1 MSVLKT
7 LQGILALV
15 DIVNF
20 STQANKLGET
30 FTAQYTDYFQEK
42 IKSIGEKY
50 RFQVVRSL
58 GDAVVL
64 FGTEPGGILDI
75 MLDLFHR
82 DKPEDKFGFVSKFRM
97 VAHSGFFQFKMENN
111 KPIDLVSPE
120 GIKIFRMEK
129 HARSWE
135 LVVTHALFQGIRPLV
150 TQKHMEINRMV
161 LKESLKGFDNEEWF
175 PPFYRLRIVPQLS
188 GVSNLLEH
196 RMKELEQN
204 VQSIPVF
211 GNIYPP
217 VPMDKNFINLSMKW
231 DPGRD
236 RKDAAYLPVS
246 EGEAEEKTRE
256 PIKRIALGTWGERD
270 EWLYHEFE
278 RKSLSYVRE
287 IDVPT
292 LYEKHGKGII
302 FGLPGAG
309 KTTILRHLVFQ
320 EFKSSETA
328 KENQKRIVLFVP
340 CRGIPF
346 FDQWYARRYG
356 EDWSGEPVQESV
368 LEYMTWVFLFG
379 IRNNYDLTPEEW
391 VQFQDAGKVVKQAF
405 RENRLTLL
413 VDALDEAPDSDSKDR
428 IRTLFMKLAVESEK
442 GNRLFLTSRPSE
454 RIRLK
459 QKEIPVFYVLS
470 LTMDQVRAV
479 ARQLMVEDSDI
490 YKKFDQAIWQEEV
503 VTKMAATPIT
513 ALLVTAY
520 FQAYEK
526 FHHRFPMYDLLVKF
540 ILLKVWESIK
550 IGGFSFKNLDLFFKE
565 VKKPDFLEK
574 HRETRIFYDALASL
588 CFHLFYD
595 TPDGKIQR
603 SVNEETLMM
612 YFTQFIDEYLHYDEE
627 GESAVEADQW
637 IERFHADHLL
647 LQAGK
652 SEYVFVHSTVME
664 YLAAFHLVQQIKKDK
679 DKERL
684 YSLLR
689 KCLGKEDYLVL
700 ETLPIAAGSDILRG
714 FAILFA
720 LRDINVEYRREL
732 LYEMGIKCLAELEW
746 QITKTFHAI
755 RIESLKKPVLD
766 IVRQNREAVQ
776 WVYSYL
782 KESVFTD
789 DKDRIKDYI
798 ERFDAFIKLSHDTL
812 LKEYLDYKTFD
823 TGDSELVELRKRLL
837 LQLVQT
843 EVMEK
848 WIDAHQQREKKAAAI
863 EWEIEFPM
871 DRLLQLDTHRY
882 HPEDKNFNYYQ
893 NIVGKELVGF
903 FGSPNLKH
911 SAGINSCVFSSDGKI
926 FVSASDDNTLKL
938 WDVSSGKEIRTYFGH
953 EGQVLG
959 CAISSDGKTL
969 VSASSDKT
977 LKLWNVESGKEVRA
991 FTDHQ
996 SPVWGCAISPDGKT
1010 LVSASSDNTL
1020 KLWDI
1025 ESGKEVRAFIGH
1037 QSPVLACAITS
1048 DGKSI
1053 VSASWDRTLKQ
1064 WDVSSG
1070 KETRSFN
1077 GHQGPVNSFD
1087 ISLDGK
1093 TLVSASD
1100 DHTLKLW
1107 DVSSGKVIRAF
1118 FGHRDPVNSCA
1129 FSSNGKTFVSASY
1142 DNTLKMWDV
1151 ESGKEICTFT
1161 GHKGPVNSCAFSS
1174 NDKTIVSAS
1183 IDNTL
1188 KMWDVESGKEVRAF
1202 TGHQS
1207 PVLACAITSDGKSI
1221 VSASWDRTLKQ
1232 WDVSSGKEI
1241 RSFNGHQ
1248 GPVNSFAISPDG
1260 KTLVSASDDHT
1271 LKQSDVS
1278 SGKVI
1283 RAFTGHWGP
1292 VNSCAFSSNGK
1303 TLVSASY
1310 DNTLKLWDVESGK
1323 EICTFTGHRGSVN
1336 SCAFSSNDKI
1346 IVSASIDNTLK
1357 LWDVESGK
1365 EIRTF
1370 TGHKGPVWGCAF
1382 SSDGKTFVS
1391 ASEDKTLKLWDA
1403 VSCKEILAFTGHQS
1417 YVCGCV
1423 FSSDGKKIVS
1433 VSYDET
1439 LKLWDAR
1446 TGKLL
1451 KSLEM
1456 PWIPSHVS
1464 ISPANPA
1471 VVITANLNG
1480 TVTMFEF
1487 EELKD

>member
-1 MSVLKT
+1 MSGLKT

-20 STQANKLGET
+20 TTQANKLGET
-30 FTAQYTDYFQEK
+30 FTAKYTDYFQEK
-42 IKSIGEKY
+42 IKSIGEK
-50 RFQVVRSL
+50 RGFQVVKAL
-58 GDAVVL
+58 GDAVML
-64 FGTEPGGILDI
+64 FGTEPEGILDV
-75 MLDLFHR
+75 MLDLFQNET
-82 DKPEDKFGFVSKFRM
+82 PEDKFGFVSKFRM

-135 LVVTHALFQGIRPLV
+135 LVVTHALFQGIRPLI

-196 RMKELEQN
+196 RMKELAQD

-217 VPMDKNFINLSMKW
+217 VPMEKNFINLSMKW

-236 RKDAAYLPVS
+236 RKDAAYLLGPV
-246 EGEAEEKTRE
+246 EGDEEKIRE
-256 PIKRIALGTWGERD
+256 SIKKMALGTRVEKD
-270 EWLYHEFE
+270 EWLYNEFE

-292 LYEKHGKGII
+292 LYKKYSKGII

-309 KTTILRHLVFQ
+309 KTTILRHLAFQ
-320 EFKSSETA
+320 EFKNSETA
-328 KENQKRIVLFVP
+328 KENKKRIILFVP

-356 EDWSGEPVQESV
+356 EERSGEPEQESA

-379 IRNNYDLTPEEW
+379 TRDNYDLTPEEW
-391 VQFQDAGKVVKQAF
+391 VQFQDAGKAVKQAF

-413 VDALDEAPDSDSKDR
+413 VDALDEAPVSESKDR
-428 IRTLFMKLAVESEK
+428 IRALFMKLAVESGE
-442 GNRLFLTSRPSE
+442 GNRMFLTSRPSE

-459 QKEIPVFYVLS
+459 QEEIPVFYVLS

-479 ARQLMVEDSDI
+479 ARHLMAEDSDI

-503 VTKMAATPIT
+503 VAKMAATPIT

-550 IGGFSFKNLDLFFKE
+550 TGDFSFKNLDLFFKE
-565 VKKPDFLEK
+565 IKKPDFLEK

-595 TPDGKIQR
+595 APDGKIQR

-612 YFTQFIDEYLHYDEE
+612 YFTQFIDKHLHYDKE
-627 GESAVEADQW
+627 GEPAVEADQW

-664 YLAAFHLVQQIKKDK
+664 YLAAFYLVQQIKKDK

-689 KCLGKEDYLVL
+689 KCLGNEDYLVL

-714 FAILFA
+714 FAILFV

-812 LKEYLDYKTFD
+812 LNEYLDYKTFD
-823 TGDSELVELRKRLL
+823 AGDSELVELRKRLL
-837 LQLVQT
+837 FQLVQK

-848 WIDAHQQREKKAAAI
+848 WIDAHQQKEKEAAVREL
-863 EWEIEFPM
+863 EIEVPM

-882 HPEDKNFNYYQ
+882 HPEDKHFNYYQ

-903 FGSPNLKH
+903 FGSPNLRH
-911 SAGINSCVFSSDGKI
+911 SAGINSCVFSPDGKTFVSASSDNTLKLWDVSTGKEI
-926 FVSASDDNTLKL
+926 HAFTGHQGYVNSCAISPDGKTIVSASKDHTLKLWDVSTGKEIHAFTGHKGPVLDCAISPDGKSIISASSDNTLKLWDVSSGKDIRSFIGHKDWVRRCAISPDGKTLVSVSEDNTLKLWDVEKGKEIRDFTVHQGSVLDCALSPDGKTLVSASDDNVLKQWDIEKGKEIRFFSGHKGFVMGCTYSPDGKTLFSASYDHTLKQWDVSSGEEIRTFTGHKDSVWDCAISPDGEILVSASYDHTLKL
-938 WDVSSGKEIRTYFGH
+938 WDVSSGKEIR
-953 EGQVLG
+953 
-959 CAISSDGKTL
+959 
-969 VSASSDKT
+969 
-977 LKLWNVESGKEVRA
+977 A
-991 FTDHQ
+991 FTGHKG
-996 SPVWGCAISPDGKT
+996 SVYSSAFSSESKT
-1010 LVSASSDNTL
+1010 
-1020 KLWDI
+1020 
-1025 ESGKEVRAFIGH
+1025 
-1037 QSPVLACAITS
+1037 
-1048 DGKSI
+1048 I
-1053 VSASWDRTLKQ
+1053 VSS
-1064 WDVSSG
+1064 
-1070 KETRSFN
+1070 
-1077 GHQGPVNSFD
+1077 
-1087 ISLDGK
+1087 SLD
-1093 TLVSASD
+1093 D
-1100 DHTLKLW
+1100 TLKLW
-1107 DVSSGKVIRAF
+1107 DVESGKDIRSF
-1118 FGHRDPVNSCA
+1118 LGHQGSVLDCA
-1129 FSSNGKTFVSASY
+1129 FSSNGK
-1142 DNTLKMWDV
+1142 
-1151 ESGKEICTFT
+1151 I
-1161 GHKGPVNSCAFSS
+1161 
-1174 NDKTIVSAS
+1174 IVSAS
-1183 IDNTL
+1183 ED
-1188 KMWDVESGKEVRAF
+1188 K
-1202 TGHQS
+1202 
-1207 PVLACAITSDGKSI
+1207 
-1221 VSASWDRTLKQ
+1221 
-1232 WDVSSGKEI
+1232 
-1241 RSFNGHQ
+1241 
-1248 GPVNSFAISPDG
+1248 
-1260 KTLVSASDDHT
+1260 
-1271 LKQSDVS
+1271 
-1278 SGKVI
+1278 
-1283 RAFTGHWGP
+1283 
-1292 VNSCAFSSNGK
+1292 
-1303 TLVSASY
+1303 
-1310 DNTLKLWDVESGK
+1310 TLKLWDVESGK
-1323 EICTFTGHRGSVN
+1323 EIRSFFGHRGSVLY
-1336 SCAFSSNDKI
+1336 CAFSSDGKI
-1346 IVSASIDNTLK
+1346 IVSASEDKILKLWDVESGKEIRVIAGHRGSVRGCAILPDGKTLVSASDDKTLKQWDISSGKEIRSFTGHQGSVKGCAISSDGKTLFSASFDNTLK

-1365 EIRTF
+1365 EIRSF
-1370 TGHKGPVWGCAF
+1370 TGHKDYVLGFAI
-1382 SSDGKTFVS
+1382 SLDGKTLIS
-1391 ASEDKTLKLWDA
+1391 ASLDYTLKLWD
-1403 VSCKEILAFTGHQS
+1403 VK
-1417 YVCGCV
+1417 
-1423 FSSDGKKIVS
+1423 
-1433 VSYDET
+1433 
-1439 LKLWDAR
+1439 

-1451 KSLEM
+1451 KSLEL
-1456 PWIPSHVS
+1456 PWTPSHVS